1 MFLYEKMIK
10 MDIIFEINK
19 NKVRIVVAIGMV

>member
-10 MDIIFEINK
+10 MDMIFEINK
-19 NKVRIVVAIGMV
+19 NKVRIVVVMGMV